1 MLRKQ
6 SEEISGEF
14 IFRIKQRR
22 KKLRKLKR
30 VKTEKDSVPNAR

>member
-6 SEEISGEF
+6 SEEISGKY

-22 KKLRKLKR
+22 KKLRKLKG